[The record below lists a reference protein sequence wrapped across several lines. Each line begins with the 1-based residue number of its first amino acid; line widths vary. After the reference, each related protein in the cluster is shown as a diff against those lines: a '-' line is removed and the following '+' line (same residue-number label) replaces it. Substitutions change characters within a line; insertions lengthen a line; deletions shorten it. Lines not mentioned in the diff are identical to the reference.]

1 MVYINIYKGIIYIY
15 RESIDKIHI
24 LMYNRYSDKTNHAYT
39 IFERNWFKMARYY
52 MWTWASGIITV
63 ARSYSKTERKEKEK
77 EYGKLISK
85 KFHGYYKK

>member
-1 MVYINIYKGIIYIY
+1 
-15 RESIDKIHI
+15 
-24 LMYNRYSDKTNHAYT
+24 
-39 IFERNWFKMARYY
+39 MARYY

-85 KFHGYYKK
+85 RFHGYYKK